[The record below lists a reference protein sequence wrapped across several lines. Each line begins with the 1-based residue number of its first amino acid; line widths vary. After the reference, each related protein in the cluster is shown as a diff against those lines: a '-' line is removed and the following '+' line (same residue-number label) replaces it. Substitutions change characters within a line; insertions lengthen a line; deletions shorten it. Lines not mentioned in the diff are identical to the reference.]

1 MVCIIKLYFSN
12 VNLHNNYKIIYITE
26 DEESPE
32 KKKEKPESEGTNDT
46 EKKPKSKQMIKV
58 GAEYI
63 KRVEVQFCE
72 LCKLYL
78 PRSENS
84 ERAIALHCSTRS
96 HLKRYKFKTIL

>member
-1 MVCIIKLYFSN
+1 
-12 VNLHNNYKIIYITE
+12 
-26 DEESPE
+26 
-32 KKKEKPESEGTNDT
+32 
-46 EKKPKSKQMIKV
+46 MIKV

-72 LCKLYL
+72 LCKIYL

-96 HLKRYKFKTIL
+96 HLKRYKFKIINL